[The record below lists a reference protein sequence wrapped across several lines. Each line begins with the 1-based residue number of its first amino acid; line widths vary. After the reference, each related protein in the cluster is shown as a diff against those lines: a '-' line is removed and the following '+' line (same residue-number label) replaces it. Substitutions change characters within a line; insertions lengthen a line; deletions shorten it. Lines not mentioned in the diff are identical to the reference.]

1 MREKRYGDG
10 VVVRLTRA
18 EMRCVEEMARSTGA
32 KPPTVMRAALLY
44 FMRRVEEE

>member
-1 MREKRYGDG
+1 MSDKRYGDG
-10 VVVRLTRA
+10 VFVRLTP
-18 EMRCVEEMARSTGA
+18 EQMRFVEEMARSTGA